1 MCEKLRIHTHILT
14 NSACIPHKHSQTIR
28 RFFHTNTLSAFFT
41 SHRSSHTPFRCSP
54 QDSPCSSHSGDGTIR
69 DSKTI
74 RNCSF
79 TKCDPFY
86 AFFVFAISEDAH
98 EVARQM
104 TCFAGCELNCSGFPS
119 PKTEPN
125 DKPTSP
131 LESEPLFPY
140 HTYNDTFAETTIDPR
155 STLSRWGNHQQHQLL
170 FHTLDANA
178 HARLSAQLAHTDGGR
193 KLQ

>member
-1 MCEKLRIHTHILT
+1 
-14 NSACIPHKHSQTIR
+14 
-28 RFFHTNTLSAFFT
+28 
-41 SHRSSHTPFRCSP
+41 
-54 QDSPCSSHSGDGTIR
+54 
-69 DSKTI
+69 
-74 RNCSF
+74 
-79 TKCDPFY
+79 
-86 AFFVFAISEDAH
+86 
-98 EVARQM
+98 M
-104 TCFAGCELNCSGFPS
+104 TCFAGCKLNCSGFPS

-193 KLQ
+193 KLQKLLPRCCAKKLCARSRDWPSRTVVVGCNFCFPSAFPQWGRTSVPCHQYQYTHFCNWQVEIFQVITTGWTCAEPYFTVQSTVPVGKMCVICGWII